1 MLNGIKLFWN
11 VCMRIVA
18 AFTASALGVIGA
30 GAVAHIS
37 TLKAMSV
44 AGLTA
49 CATVVEKLARG
60 FMDDGKLSMDE
71 INAAF
76 AAVDTQATTAADLQ
90 VQARQQGTDLTV
102 SAADGTITPAAT
114 DAPAAVE
121 SAPEAPAAAAPEAP
135 AAPAPE
141 APAAPVAAPAAPAA
155 PVNDPNYN

>member
-1 MLNGIKLFWN
+1 
-11 VCMRIVA
+11 MRIVA

-121 SAPEAPAAAAPEAP
+121 SAPEAPAAAAAPEAP